1 MLMHYIAYLFYHSAD
16 VQFPGDWH
24 TTRSENHWSNASTMQ
39 EYVENVMVPYA
50 EAKRWGTGKH
60 NQEAL
65 GLFHIFAA
73 HRQQTL
79 KD

>member
-50 EAKRWGTGKH
+50 EAKR
-60 NQEAL
+60 
-65 GLFHIFAA
+65 
-73 HRQQTL
+73 
-79 KD
+79 